1 MSHGTCP
8 TVKIDDGK
16 GGFAVIN
23 EHEFDEAVHTLYG
36 EKPKTKRKVKA
47 K

>member
-8 TVKIDDGK
+8 TVKIEDGK
-16 GGFAVIN
+16 GGFAEIN
-23 EHEFDEAVHTLYG
+23 AHEFDEALHTLYV
-36 EKPKTKRKVKA
+36 EKPAKKRKA